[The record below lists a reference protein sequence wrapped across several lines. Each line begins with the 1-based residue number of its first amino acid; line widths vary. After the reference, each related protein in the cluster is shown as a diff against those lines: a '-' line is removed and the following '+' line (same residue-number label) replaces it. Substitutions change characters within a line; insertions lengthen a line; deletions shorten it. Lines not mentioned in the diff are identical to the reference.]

1 MASEDI
7 YIPYPAKGLSE
18 TYGYAFQEE
27 LTSRDERNMRTRD
40 PRTGRFRGAQRA
52 GMSIFRDNED
62 QLNSTEKIRNIA
74 VIPVSANT
82 GDSSSVR
89 TALAVEH
96 EGTEINSFFDQER
109 VLRSN
114 SSGEFCV
121 YTEAV
126 GFGIM
131 YVYNEDMQIV
141 KTASVS

>member
-126 GFGIM
+126 GFGIYSSM
-131 YVYNEDMQIV
+131 TCTLNRNRFW
-141 KTASVS
+141 